1 MGGDN
6 GGQNN
11 TTTSYNYQFSPELM
25 PYATKML
32 GYGEEAAFGEPYKP
46 YTGQR
51 VADFTA
57 LQNQAFGNIGG
68 MGVSGYTGQAAN
80 LANQVAGNQFT
91 GANVNQFMNPYV
103 STMQQDA
110 IRNYSKQLPSLGAG
124 AAKVGGL
131 GGSRNAIMEA
141 EGQRGLQQQLQGIR
155 ANAFESARD
164 QFNKTQANQL
174 AAAGALGN
182 LGMQEYTQNAG
193 INQAMMNAGALQQA
207 QNQTNLNNS
216 YNQFMEEKNYPWQ
229 QLMNFN
235 ALLRGAPLN
244 NVTANTT
251 TPGISTP
258 AQLLGM
264 GVGYAGLSNAMSGGS
279 TSPSGTKPAK
289 KGGSVEDIKSYKDGG
304 IVSLAGGGN
313 PPVEKMG
320 AINASMNQ
328 KSQSMPPQQAAAQ
341 VQQNVQ
347 AMPDSVDW
355 QNAFALYNYTK
366 NHPTAP
372 EPPKSDTVVVQM
384 ARQIAAQADAKKAAE
399 MKQAQ
404 QIQRQQMAMQQ
415 QQQAQQA
422 QQQMAMQQQ
431 QQPQQG
437 IAGLPTPNVG
447 QNYTPAGIT
456 AQPQEASDQQAPQV
470 NAASGGGISDLRAD
484 NVGKHYADGG
494 IVAFEDG
501 GDVKRYAGPEGSLVD
516 TSSAP
521 WLAAEVEEA
530 TYLNNPEMA
539 QRLAAQ
545 AEAAAAQ
552 GSTEAQ
558 GWLGRNWARLT
569 NAGAKV
575 SPQWANKAVSLESLP
590 GTLTKY
596 GTKVAN
602 VGKASV
608 LPYLAT
614 EGAGY
619 ITDLGKVGFNAATGR
634 QRPMDV
640 PSQADINR
648 YYGVEDKPGVD
659 DTSFLGDVGRSGLAL
674 LQDVTPFMGGPWE
687 EARDKEAERQAKA
700 QQTTTTPPPAPPAP
714 TAPTDILKYFNT
726 SAPTTSSI
734 GGGRSG
740 SGGISSLAYPE
751 LSPLPNLMEGV
762 EQPEKVEDLV
772 QKTMD
777 LRKKY
782 GIGDATSNFLKY
794 LDSREAELAGDQK
807 FNRGMALANA
817 GFKMLS
823 TPGQFAQSLG
833 AGGMQYAQDMMA
845 LKKEENAAKLGIY
858 QARMQAE
865 NAIEQGKASAIE
877 SGMAQHERQLDRYR
891 TAVTAQADLV
901 EKRNANVTSRIQA
914 IGTANYQ
921 NRMADIAGGELDIAK
936 AKAVREE
943 QLAQL
948 DSAILRAFKA
958 GDQPALD
965 KLITLKS
972 QLAEAQSGLGMRLD
986 SAARTKLAGDAEF
999 TRQYNIYI
1007 NPKATSEQRTI
1018 ALQAMRARTGVL
1030 GLPASL
1036 VDDIV
1041 GTNRGG
1047 MTF

>member
-1 MGGDN
+1 MSGG
-6 GGQNN
+6 GGGGNN
-11 TTTSYNYQFSPELM
+11 TTTSYQYQFSPEMM
-25 PYATKML
+25 PYASKLL
-32 GYGEEAAFGEPYKP
+32 GVGADVTFNTPFTPYG
-46 YTGQR
+46 GQR
-51 VADFTA
+51 VAGFSP
-57 LQNQAFGNIGG
+57 LQNQAFGNIQS
-68 MGVSGYTGQAAN
+68 MMPSAYTGQGAA
-80 LANQVAGNQFT
+80 LAGLAGTNQFT
-91 GANVNQFMNPYV
+91 GANVNQYMNPYV

-110 IRNYSKQLPSLGAG
+110 IRNYARQIPTAMAG
-124 AAKVGGL
+124 ATKAGAL
-131 GGSRNAIMEA
+131 GGSRSAILEA
-141 EGQRGLQQQLQGIR
+141 EAQSNLQNQLQGIQ
-155 ANAFESARD
+155 ANAYESARD
-164 QFNKTQANQL
+164 QFNKANANQL
-174 AAAGALGN
+174 AAAGMLGN
-182 LGMQEYTQNAG
+182 LGQQEYQQASG
-193 INQAMMNAGALQQA
+193 INQALLNVGALQQA
-207 QNQTNLNNS
+207 QQQQALNNS
-216 YNQFMEEKNYPWQ
+216 YQQFLEEKNYPMQ
-229 QLMNFN
+229 QLMNYSSI
-235 ALLRGAPLN
+235 LRGVPMQ
-244 NVTANTT
+244 NVTASTT
-251 TPGISTP
+251 GPQVSTA

-264 GVGYAGLSNAMSGGS
+264 GVTGAGLYNTFGGNSPAPS
-279 TSPSGTKPAK
+279 TSTKAA
-289 KGGSVEDIKSYKDGG
+289 KGGSIEDIKSYKDGG
-304 IVSLAGGGN
+304 IVSLSNGGSTN
-313 PPVEKMG
+313 IEKMG

-328 KSQSMPPQQAAAQ
+328 KSQSMPPQQATAQ

-347 AMPDSVDW
+347 AIPDSVDW
-355 QNAFALYNYTK
+355 QNAFALLNYTK
-366 NHPTAP
+366 NHPAAP
-372 EPPKSDTVVVQM
+372 QPPKSDTVVVQM
-384 ARQIAAQADAKKAAE
+384 AKQIAAQADAKKAAE
-399 MKQAQ
+399 M
-404 QIQRQQMAMQQ
+404 
-415 QQQAQQA
+415 QQAQQA
-422 QQQMAMQQQ
+422 QQQQMAMQQM

-447 QNYTPAGIT
+447 QNYTDAGIT

-484 NVGKHYADGG
+484 NVGNHYADGG
-494 IVAFEDG
+494 IVAFDDG

-516 TSSAP
+516 TSSSP

-552 GSTEAQ
+552 GNTAAQ
-558 GWLGRNWARLT
+558 GWLGRNWTRLT

-575 SPQWANKAVSLESLP
+575 SPQWANKAVNLSSLP

-614 EGAGY
+614 EGLGY
-619 ITDLGKVGFNAATGR
+619 SWDLGKVGFDAATGR

-659 DTSFLGDVGRSGLAL
+659 DTSFLGDVGRAGLAL
-674 LQDVTPFMGGPWE
+674 LQDVAPFMGGPWD
-687 EARDKEAERQAKA
+687 EARQREAERQAKA
-700 QQTTTTPPPAPPAP
+700 QQPATVTTPTTTDT

-726 SAPTTSSI
+726 SAPKTSSV
-734 GGGRSG
+734 G

-751 LSPLPNLMEGV
+751 LSPLPDLMEGV

-782 GIGDATSNFLKY
+782 GIGDATDKFLKY

-807 FNRGMALANA
+807 FNRGLALANF
-817 GFKMLS
+817 GFKMMS
-823 TPGQFAQSLG
+823 TPGSFAQSLG
-833 AGGMQYAQDMMA
+833 AGGQQFAQDMMA

-891 TAVTAQADLV
+891 TAVAAQADLV

-921 NRMADIAGGELDIAK
+921 NRMAGIAGGELDIAR
-936 AKAVREE
+936 AKEAREARMG
-943 QLAQL
+943 QI
-948 DSAILRAFKA
+948 DSAILEAFKA
-958 GDQPALD
+958 GDQASLD

-972 QLAEAQSGLGMRLD
+972 QLAEAQSGLGTRLE
-986 SAARTKLAGDAEF
+986 SAARTKLVGDAGF
-999 TRQYNIYI
+999 SDAYDVYM
-1007 NPKATSEQRTI
+1007 NPKATTEQRQA
-1018 ALQAMRARTGVL
+1018 ALDKMKARATLL
-1030 GLPASL
+1030 GLPTSL
-1036 VDDIV
+1036 VDDVI
-1041 GTNRGG
+1041 GANRGPLK
-1047 MTF
+1047 